1 MPDIITDEELSPLA
15 GEYVLGSLESEERT
29 HANLLL
35 DVDPGFRGMVRI
47 WERRLGELH
56 LMVEPVEPDGKV
68 WERIKGKLLE
78 LKPGL
83 EFPVPGVPE
92 AAAAA
97 EVPFEPQPEPD
108 RDTSDLERQLAAV
121 LESESVPAPTD
132 GHEERA
138 PDHVARG
145 LGSPVLALETVP
157 PEARSDRGEPSAT
170 AFKLDVPPAATGFK
184 LDVPPGA
191 RPAAG
196 KIQSGSPGTPDS
208 LGRWRAFAALMT
220 VVAILLG
227 GLIAAWR
234 FAPERLPQ
242 QLRPKVV
249 LQLPDPPPS
258 PRKPPAP
265 PGSQFDE

>member
-1 MPDIITDEELSPLA
+1 
-15 GEYVLGSLESEERT
+15 
-29 HANLLL
+29 
-35 DVDPGFRGMVRI
+35 

-83 EFPVPGVPE
+83 EFPVPGVPGVPE
-92 AAAAA
+92 AAAAPA
-97 EVPFEPQPEPD
+97 EVPSEPQPELD
-108 RDTSDLERQLAAV
+108 RDTSDLEQQLAAV
-121 LESESVPAPTD
+121 LESESAPAPTD
-132 GHEERA
+132 GHGERA

-145 LGSPVLALETVP
+145 LGTPVLAVETVP
-157 PEARSDRGEPSAT
+157 PEARSDRGEP
-170 AFKLDVPPAATGFK
+170 AATGFK
-184 LDVPPGA
+184 LDVPSAA

-220 VVAILLG
+220 VVAVLLG